1 MSTTLNDSMDN
12 VKDIMNSA
20 RNQTEDAASGAR
32 SVVLDGIHAAA
43 GIVSILRGFGL
54 TDALGWFG
62 LARRRGGA
70 GTLAAFGGGVALGAG
85 LGMLFAPVS
94 GADARRAIFG
104 RMKGLARYAG
114 RTADK
119 AGAEAGKV
127 EKKVEDLAGKAKGA
141 VLRVEHDIENL
152 VSGHSEA
159 DREATKGT
167 SAPAAGS
174 NHHTIQAGR

>member
-1 MSTTLNDSMDN
+1 MSTMLNNSVDN
-12 VKDIMNSA
+12 VKDIMSSA
-20 RNQTEDAASGAR
+20 RNQTEDAAKGAR

-70 GTLAAFGGGVALGAG
+70 GTLAAFGGGIALGAG

-104 RMKGLARYAG
+104 RLKGLARYAD

-119 AGAEAGKV
+119 VSAGAGQA

-152 VSGHSEA
+152 VSGHSDTA
-159 DREATKGT
+159 REAAKGT
-167 SAPAAGS
+167 AGAPDGS
-174 NHHTIQAGR
+174 NHHTLQAGR